1 MNCINLNYLKKK
13 FKKINKQAERKKG
26 VLAKY
31 FCPLDEPGMLV
42 IMEDMVFGFSKIKEQ
57 FTHEGSIHEAYPV
70 YVNGQKHTPVPLKKM
85 PMCILGPR
93 KPDSAYLRP
102 REMLNSK
109 ERILHFAVQLK
120 LTQHSA

>member
-1 MNCINLNYLKKK
+1 
-13 FKKINKQAERKKG
+13 
-26 VLAKY
+26 
-31 FCPLDEPGMLV
+31 MLV
-42 IMEDMVFGFSKIKEQ
+42 IMEDMVFGFSKIKDQ

-85 PMCILGPR
+85 PMCILGPT